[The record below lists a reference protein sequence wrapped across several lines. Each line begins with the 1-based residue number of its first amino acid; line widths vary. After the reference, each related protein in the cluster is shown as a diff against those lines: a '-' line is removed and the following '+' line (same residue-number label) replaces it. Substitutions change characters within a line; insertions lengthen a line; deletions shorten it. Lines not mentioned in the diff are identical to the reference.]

1 MLTIE
6 IGRKDYYYENKMKQT
21 NIMVTKYNTGIYH
34 ILLISLWIIQL
45 YMLTRVFS
53 TKVVSL
59 HRASNT
65 EPKKHQNL
73 LGKPLLKKL
82 DDETQK
88 KVKVQT

>member
-6 IGRKDYYYENKMKQT
+6 IGRKDYYYENKMKQM

-59 HRASNT
+59 HRDSNT
-65 EPKKHQNL
+65 EPKNNKNL
-73 LGKPLLKKL
+73 WGNHYSRSFMMKLKK
-82 DDETQK
+82 K
-88 KVKVQT
+88 SQT

>member
-6 IGRKDYYYENKMKQT
+6 IGRKDYYYENKMKQM
-21 NIMVTKYNTGIYH
+21 NIMVTKYNTGTYH

-59 HRASNT
+59 HRDSNT
-65 EPKKHQNL
+65 EPKNNKNL
-73 LGKPLLKKL
+73 QGNQYSRSFMMKLKK
-82 DDETQK
+82 K
-88 KVKVQT
+88 SQT